1 MFFHRLGKSLM
12 GFAPAAAAITPPTAA
27 ATLARINA
35 VRRENENVSV
45 ISSEQCDYSRSAAKF
60 TGENNS

>member
-1 MFFHRLGKSLM
+1 M
-12 GFAPAAAAITPPTAA
+12 GFARAAAAITPPAAA